1 MIKYCATLLAV
12 KDMERSLRFYKDIF
26 DQEVV
31 VDLGKNKILSCGLTL
46 QEDFD
51 ELAGFLRDTMRFG
64 SNTMELYFETE
75 DIDGFVKLLDSY
87 PQVRRLHELKTFP
100 WRQRGIRIFD
110 PDGHLIEVSESMYS
124 IACRYFKEGKSIE
137 ETAGLLMQPLHLVE
151 EWHEYYKT
159 DGQ

>member
-64 SNTMELYFETE
+64 SNTMELRSEEHT
-75 DIDGFVKLLDSY
+75 S
-87 PQVRRLHELKTFP
+87 EL
-100 WRQRGIRIFD
+100 QSRI
-110 PDGHLIEVSESMYS
+110 
-124 IACRYFKEGKSIE
+124 
-137 ETAGLLMQPLHLVE
+137 
-151 EWHEYYKT
+151 
-159 DGQ
+159 

>member
-31 VDLGKNKILSCGLTL
+31 VDLGKKILSCGLTL

-51 ELAGFLRDTMRFG
+51 EL
-64 SNTMELYFETE
+64 
-75 DIDGFVKLLDSY
+75 
-87 PQVRRLHELKTFP
+87 KTFP
-100 WRQRGIRIFD
+100 RRQRGIRIFD

-124 IACRYFKEGKSIE
+124 IAGRYFKEEK
-137 ETAGLLMQPLHLVE
+137 A
-151 EWHEYYKT
+151 
-159 DGQ
+159 

>member
-51 ELAGFLRDTMRFG
+51 EL
-64 SNTMELYFETE
+64 
-75 DIDGFVKLLDSY
+75 
-87 PQVRRLHELKTFP
+87 KTFP

-124 IACRYFKEGKSIE
+124 IAGRYFKEGKNIE